1 MEREAVRCLQ
11 SLLKCCIPDVKDV
24 SEYVEQL
31 RKSVKRIDEGEI
43 EKRSRI
49 FKALSDPVRLKI
61 LIFLSKKPRS
71 VCEIMAALNLTQPN
85 ASYHLNML
93 ESVGL
98 VRSVRRGKWTFY
110 NISRPRFISLLNQI

>member
-11 SLLKCCIPDVKDV
+11 SLLKCCIPGVKDV